1 MTFYVDGTMPSLT
14 TAIKYHSGSATDDGV
29 TNGMYFPDTNSEK
42 VVIAEEP
49 FYYGY
54 GYPIKSR

>member
-1 MTFYVDGTMPSLT
+1 MPSLT